1 MPKHGYLPPRRTGRE
16 DFPHPA
22 LAEAFSRKHAQAVAR
37 AAESKKFQ
45 AKALKVRVIRHPF
58 RRSEGPLAASP

>member
-1 MPKHGYLPPRRTGRE
+1 MPKHDCLPPRRTGRA

-37 AAESKKFQ
+37 QSGSEKLQAE
-45 AKALKVRVIRHPF
+45 ALKVRIIRDSF
-58 RRSEGPLAASP
+58 RRTEGPLAALP